1 MADNPIEAAN
11 VWIVTPE
18 QRPHAVAI
26 PSFLPYEMLCAIT
39 KILSGPGAIINNKDT
54 PINDK

>member
-1 MADNPIEAAN
+1 MEKAISDLYKMADNPIEAAS

-26 PSFLPYEMLCAIT
+26 PSFFPYE
-39 KILSGPGAIINNKDT
+39 IL
-54 PINDK
+54 